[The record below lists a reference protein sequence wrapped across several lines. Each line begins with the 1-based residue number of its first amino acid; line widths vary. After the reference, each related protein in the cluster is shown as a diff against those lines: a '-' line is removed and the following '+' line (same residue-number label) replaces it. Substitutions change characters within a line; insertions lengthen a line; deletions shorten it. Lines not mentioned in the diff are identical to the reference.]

1 MTFKILYIIY
11 YIDNNNDFNTSVMN
25 LVASITPS
33 IPYINFGLLNK
44 TYISHEKNITYYD
57 LSFYMVFI

>member
-1 MTFKILYIIY
+1 
-11 YIDNNNDFNTSVMN
+11 MN